1 MKKTK
6 AFKLAAFLLITV
18 LLSNSC
24 KDKKQWII
32 TSPDNHIVF
41 TLRQDKDADTEN
53 TRLLY
58 DINVINKDKKIQVI
72 APSPLGFTMNG
83 QSFEHNLNYE
93 SHKQPKA
100 IKDNYSLVAGKQKN
114 ISYTANEATYIFS
127 NENKER
133 LELNIHVF
141 NEGVAF
147 RYILPGD
154 DNKKLTVE
162 SEATAFNIGGD
173 KGKAWIAPYDKAAPW
188 SPGYERYFT
197 NGSPIGEDAPEKQG
211 WAFPCLF
218 NSQGH
223 WIYISES
230 NLQDNYVASHL
241 QPEVNNNTYTIRF
254 PEKDERYDEGGI
266 YPTST
271 LPWTMPWRFI
281 IISDH
286 IGDIVESNMVY
297 HLSEPSIIEDNS
309 WIMPGIAS
317 WEWWSSTS
325 GRTVKRLKQYIDL
338 AEEMNWKYSLIDAG
352 WETMP
357 DGTIGDVIAYAKQ
370 KNVDLLLWYNS
381 GGRREN
387 AFSRKKYIMENPDL
401 RAKEMK
407 KLQEWGI
414 KGLKIDFFNSDKQH
428 VIKLYHDI
436 LKDAAK
442 HHLVVN
448 FHGCTL
454 PRGWERTYPNLL
466 TSEAIRGA
474 ESYRFDEDFPENAPW
489 HNTIA
494 VFTRNVVGPM
504 DYTPCTFS
512 DQKYPHKTTY
522 GHELALSVVFES
534 GIIHMADRASAY
546 QNLPDVPKDFLKN
559 VPASWDETRFIDGYP
574 GELAILAQ
582 KKGDTWYLAGIN
594 GLDVPMDKELSL
606 SFLDEDK
613 QYKLTFIEDGD
624 TPREFRISGGKT
636 GHGQSIIINMAPLG
650 GFVAVFE

>member
-6 AFKLAAFLLITV
+6 SLSFAGLLLITV
-18 LLSNSC
+18 LLNHSC
-24 KDKKQWII
+24 KEKEQWNI
-32 TSPDNHIVF
+32 TSPDKHIVF
-41 TLRQDKDADTEN
+41 NLKQNKIADTEN
-53 TRLLY
+53 TRLCY
-58 DINVINKDKKIQVI
+58 DIEVINKDHKTQVI
-72 APSPLGFTMNG
+72 APSPLGLTLNNI
-83 QSFEHNLNYE
+83 SFDHNLKYE
-93 SHKQPKA
+93 SHTQPREVKGDYTL
-100 IKDNYSLVAGKQKN
+100 IAGKQKN

-127 NENKER
+127 NPNGDQLK
-133 LELNIHVF
+133 LNVRVF

-147 RYILPGD
+147 RYILPCEGT
-154 DNKKLTVE
+154 KKLTVKK
-162 SEATAFNIGGD
+162 EATGFNIGG

-218 NSQGH
+218 YSQDH
-223 WIYISES
+223 WIFLSES
-230 NLQDNYVASHL
+230 NLQENYVGAHL
-241 QPEVNNNTYTIRF
+241 QPEVKDNTYTIRF
-254 PEKDERYDEGGI
+254 PEKDERYDEGDI
-266 YPTST
+266 YPVST
-271 LPWTMPWRFI
+271 LPWEMPWRFI
-281 IISDH
+281 VISKN

-297 HLSEPSIIEDNS
+297 HLSDPSIIEDKS
-309 WIMPGIAS
+309 WIRPGIAS

-325 GRTVKRLKQYIDL
+325 GRTVKRLKEYIDL
-338 AEEMNWKYSLIDAG
+338 AEEMDWEYSLIDAG

-357 DGTIGDVIAYAKQ
+357 DGTIADVTAYAKQ

-387 AFSRKKYIMENPDL
+387 AFSRKQYIMETPEL
-401 RAKEMK
+401 RVKEMK

-436 LKDAAK
+436 LKDAAEHK
-442 HHLVVN
+442 LLLN
-448 FHGCTL
+448 FHGSTL

-466 TSEAIRGA
+466 TSEAFRGA
-474 ESYRFDEDFPENAPW
+474 ESYRFDENFPENAPW

-534 GIIHMADRASAY
+534 GIQHMADRASAY

-559 VPASWDETRFIDGYP
+559 VPASWDEQNLLMVIPGNWQSLLEGRAIPGIWQASMALMYP
-574 GELAILAQ
+574 W
-582 KKGDTWYLAGIN
+582 KKNCLCLFWMKIRNTN
-594 GLDVPMDKELSL
+594 
-606 SFLDEDK
+606 
-613 QYKLTFIEDGD
+613 
-624 TPREFRISGGKT
+624 
-636 GHGQSIIINMAPLG
+636 
-650 GFVAVFE
+650 